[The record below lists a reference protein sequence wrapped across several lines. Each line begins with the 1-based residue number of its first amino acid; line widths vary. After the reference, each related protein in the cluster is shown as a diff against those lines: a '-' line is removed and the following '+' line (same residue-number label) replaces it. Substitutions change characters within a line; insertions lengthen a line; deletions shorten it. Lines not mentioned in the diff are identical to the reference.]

1 MKASKPT
8 NTSATPYADLTLP
21 APLTEAEAAAVP
33 GTLGRI
39 TAERVAAY
47 RDTSFQGAS
56 LPNLSAGPAR
66 PGFAAALRSPGLHI
80 IAEVKRRSPSL
91 GAIADLEPGAAAR
104 AYAAGG
110 AACLSV
116 LTEPNHFGGELGH
129 LHTVAEAVSLPLL
142 RKDFTVHPAQLLEA
156 KAGGA
161 SAVLLI
167 VAALQEHTASYLTL
181 ARELGLDALVEVHG
195 EGELELALS
204 INADLIGVNNRDLKT
219 LHIDLATAPRL
230 MKQARNAGFT
240 GLLVAESGYSR
251 ADELRDVQGLADA
264 VLIGGS
270 VAGSGDLES
279 AVQRFRTDLDA
290 LQAHA

>member
-1 MKASKPT
+1 MKAFRPINLTLT
-8 NTSATPYADLTLP
+8 NLTLP

-47 RDTSFQGAS
+47 RDVSFQDAP
-56 LPNLSAGPAR
+56 LPDLSAAPAR
-66 PGFAAALRSPGLHI
+66 PGFAAALCPSGLHI

-129 LHTVAEAVSLPLL
+129 LHTVAAAVSLPLL
-142 RKDFTVHPAQLLEA
+142 RKDFTVHPAQLLES

-181 ARELGLDALVEVHG
+181 ARELGLDALVEVHD
-195 EGELELALS
+195 ERELELALAS
-204 INADLIGVNNRDLKT
+204 DANLIGVNNRDLKT
-219 LHIDLATAPRL
+219 LHIDLTTAPRL
-230 MKQARNAGFT
+230 MKRARDAGFT

-251 ADELRDVQGLADA
+251 ADELQSVQGLADA
-264 VLIGGS
+264 VLVGGS

-279 AVQRFRTDLDA
+279 AVRKLRADLDA

>member
-1 MKASKPT
+1 MKAFRPTDLPT
-8 NTSATPYADLTLP
+8 NPDANLTLP
-21 APLTEAEAAAVP
+21 APLTGAEAAGVP

-47 RDTSFQGAS
+47 RNARSVDV
-56 LPNLSAGPAR
+56 SAAPSR
-66 PGFAAALRSPGLHI
+66 SGFAAALRSPGLHV

-116 LTEPNHFGGELGH
+116 LTEPNHFGGELEH
-129 LHTVAEAVSLPLL
+129 LHRVAEAVSLPLL

-181 ARELGLDALVEVHG
+181 ARELGLDALVEVHD
-195 EGELELALS
+195 ERELELALAS
-204 INADLIGVNNRDLKT
+204 SADLIGVNNRDLKT

-230 MKQARNAGFT
+230 MKRAREAGFS
-240 GLLVAESGYSR
+240 GLLVAESGYRR
-251 ADELRDVQGLADA
+251 ADELGSVQGLADA
-264 VLIGGS
+264 VLVGGS

-279 AVQRFRTDLDA
+279 AVRKLRTELDA
-290 LQAHA
+290 LQTHA

>member
-1 MKASKPT
+1 MKAFKPT
-8 NTSATPYADLTLP
+8 DMSAIPYADLTLP
-21 APLTEAEAAAVP
+21 APLTEAEAARVP

-47 RDTSFQGAS
+47 RDAP
-56 LPNLSAGPAR
+56 LVDVSAAPSR
-66 PGFAAALRSPGLHI
+66 PGFAAALRSSGLHI

-110 AACLSV
+110 ATCLSV
-116 LTEPNHFGGELGH
+116 LTEPNHFGGELSH
-129 LHTVAEAVSLPLL
+129 LHAVAEAVSLPLL

-181 ARELGLDALVEVHG
+181 ARELGLDALVEVHD
-195 EGELELALS
+195 ERELELALT

-219 LHIDLATAPRL
+219 LHIDLTTAPRL
-230 MKQARNAGFT
+230 MKRARGTGFT

-251 ADELRDVQGLADA
+251 ADELQSVQRLADA